1 MKNFVFLAAALPL
14 IAVCLGCGPEA
25 TDTSNAVPPPTA
37 EGTQTE
43 IEEAMDSGQ
52 IDPETYGKE

>member
-1 MKNFVFLAAALPL
+1 MKKLVFLAALPL
-14 IAVCLGCGPEA
+14 LSFSLGCGPKP

-37 EGTQTE
+37 EDTTSE
-43 IEEAMDSGQ
+43 IEKAMDSGE